1 MKILSLEAVPSDF
14 SRSPFHVDF
23 TVEENYFSEKSADA
37 ESAARALRLVLF
49 GPSDQ
54 DGDAEFKSVRAALES
69 SEGIFDAEWNG
80 SEAVLTKKDD
90 ASAKWK
96 ISQLTNISSE
106 DFFSAIFLDAK
117 HWNHKLSASDG
128 IFAFGSC
135 LSAPNTD
142 TQRLQLAAEGI
153 VKQKE
158 AMLQASEKVIA
169 SIPAVSQEEE
179 QNLSQMLVR
188 TEQELAALQRDVQKN
203 QSQIKWIEKIA
214 LLKEEISKLSKQK
227 AVVDADIAR
236 FRVKQTVLE
245 KARKADKLQ
254 PEYDVIVQQREHEKE
269 IQKELSD
276 LKKTTPFLSEK
287 VRSAVAALN
296 EADKNYQ
303 LSLNEFHEKR
313 AIVERVRTLDEDIS
327 SFSIEQKNT
336 KDSLVR
342 EQTALRLIQ
351 ENVNRLKA
359 LLSRANM
366 REQLLAKKMNEQSS
380 DSLLVSELDEYE
392 KELQIIEDENSNIE
406 KFQEDQ
412 RKLQKTIELNRSQLT
427 ATQAALSQQKAKELS
442 LQSELT
448 TKKRILIKTI
458 GHDSPESLHALL
470 AEREAHLAKVNE
482 MVERISLLAMDHE
495 EQVKEKELLEGTKH
509 ALRISSLSLSAAIQT
524 LRDKQALVEATSS
537 AHAFY
542 LQVLS
547 YEKARSELINGKPC
561 PLCGAIHHPYASGLH
576 FDTNTAEKLKKAKA
590 EAAAAKQTKESLEAD
605 HLALQ
610 QSLNEHETRLSD
622 LTKKLESEKDFIL
635 SETAELGLTGLR
647 EKKPIVWGPLVRQKQ
662 TALVNRRDDL
672 KTRLE
677 KIDSGLEQIAAL
689 EGALSETSE
698 ELRKLRQSC
707 DSLELTIKNDSDSLQ
722 QLYKKE
728 KESELA
734 RVNTTRLLERTFAR
748 YGLKAST
755 PAMQKQNFPTLV
767 KRREQWLAWS
777 SEHEELSAAI
787 AKDAE
792 QLRSENELH
801 TVQKKTVGD
810 IETNLEAIAEK
821 LKKLQKDRH
830 EAIAN
835 HSPDEFIGA
844 IESECENAKRL
855 KDEAQT
861 VYEAR
866 QNALNENQ
874 EKIDSLE
881 GERNEIQLKVAE
893 LSANFVLN
901 LNKYGFPNEV
911 TFLSSAISST
921 QLSELERQ
929 STELSERLKTYET
942 QLDQKKE
949 ELAGLEKLELT
960 HLTRSQLDEILNQ
973 KSDQFHVVSG
983 QAAVLR
989 EKVASNLNNRN
1000 RRRRE
1005 EKESTSLSEQIQGWK
1020 SLIGTSEH
1028 PENPVELARKL
1039 LVQFANE
1046 YLGLL
1051 EAGFKLRFQG
1061 SSLLVK
1067 TSSTLNGPTISP
1079 ISALSEQER
1088 SRLAMALQLARTQ
1101 LIAPQA
1107 ITEGFVLVKSSSE
1120 NKSAYRDIADK
1131 LSANNIRLLVS

>member
-23 TVEENYFSEKSADA
+23 TVEENYFAEKSADA
-37 ESAARALRLVLF
+37 ESAARALRLALF
-49 GPSDQ
+49 GRSDQ
-54 DGDAEFKSVRAALES
+54 DEDSEFKSVRVSLES

-80 SEAVLTKKDD
+80 SETVLNKKDD
-90 ASAKWK
+90 SSAKWK

-106 DFFSAIFLDAK
+106 EFFSAIFLNAK
-117 HWNHKLSASDG
+117 HWNRKLSASDG
-128 IFAFGSC
+128 IFAFGAC

-169 SIPAVSQEEE
+169 SIPAVSPEEE
-179 QNLSQMLVR
+179 QNLNQQLVR

-203 QSQIKWIEKIA
+203 QSHIEWVGKIA

-269 IQKELSD
+269 IQKDLSD

-287 VRSAVAALN
+287 VRSAASALN

-303 LSLNEFHEKR
+303 FTLKEFHEKR
-313 AIVERVRTLDEDIS
+313 TIVERVRTLDEEIS
-327 SFSIEQKNT
+327 YFSIEQKNT

-351 ENVNRLKA
+351 ENVNRLKT
-359 LLSRANM
+359 LLSQANM
-366 REQLLAKKMNEQSS
+366 REQLLSKKMNEQSS
-380 DSLLVSELDEYE
+380 DSMLVSELDEYQR
-392 KELQIIEDENSNIE
+392 ELRLIEDENSNIE

-448 TKKRILIKTI
+448 TKKRILIKTV
-458 GHDSPESLHALL
+458 GHDSPESFHALL
-470 AEREAHLAKVNE
+470 AEREAHLDKVNKIA
-482 MVERISLLAMDHE
+482 ERISLLALDHE
-495 EQVKEKELLEGTKH
+495 EQVKEKELLEETKH
-509 ALRISSLSLSAAIQT
+509 ALRISSLSLSAAVQT
-524 LRDKQALVEATSS
+524 LRDKQALVEATSA
-537 AHAFY
+537 AHEFY

-547 YEKARSELINGKPC
+547 YEKARGELINGKPC
-561 PLCGAIHHPYASGLH
+561 PLCGAIHHPYVSGLH
-576 FDTNTAEKLKKAKA
+576 FDTNTAEKLEKAKA
-590 EAAAAKQTKESLEAD
+590 EAAAAKQTKESLETD

-610 QSLNEHETRLSD
+610 QSLTEHETRLNN

-635 SETAELGLTGLR
+635 SETSELGLTGLR

-677 KIDSGLEQIAAL
+677 KIDTGVEQIAAL
-689 EGALSETSE
+689 EKALSETSE
-698 ELRKLRQSC
+698 ELHKLRQNC

-792 QLRSENELH
+792 QLRSENELY

-821 LKKLQKDRH
+821 LKKLLKDRH

-861 VYEAR
+861 IYETR

-881 GERNEIQLKVAE
+881 DERTELQLKMAS
-893 LSANFVLN
+893 LSANFAQN

-911 TFLSSAISST
+911 TFLSSVISST

-929 STELSERLKTYET
+929 SCELSERLKTYEA
-942 QLDQKKE
+942 QLDQKKQ
-949 ELAGLEKLELT
+949 ELEGLEKLELT

-1005 EKESTSLSEQIQGWK
+1005 EKEFSSLSEQIQGWK
-1020 SLIGTSEH
+1020 SLIGPSDS

-1051 EAGFKLRFQG
+1051 DAGFKLRFQG

-1067 TSSTLNGPTISP
+1067 TSSTLGGPTFSP
-1079 ISALSEQER
+1079 ISSLSEQER

-1107 ITEGFVLVKSSSE
+1107 ITKGFVLVKSSSE

-1131 LSANNIRLLVS
+1131 LSANDIRLLVS